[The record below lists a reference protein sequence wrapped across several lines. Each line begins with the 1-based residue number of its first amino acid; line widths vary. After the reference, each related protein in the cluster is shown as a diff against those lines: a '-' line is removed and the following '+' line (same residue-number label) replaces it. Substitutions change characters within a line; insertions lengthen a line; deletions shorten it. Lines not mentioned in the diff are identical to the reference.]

1 MNRSSQKG
9 MVLLVSLMLLLML
22 TLIAIAASSRS
33 TLQLRISSNNE
44 LTSVAF
50 QSSEAGL
57 AAWIGAYLALED
69 PEFEGGSNGQAYSIN
84 KSKSNWDIP
93 CPGGSIGM
101 MSCFDIQSDGGASC
115 DANGQNCLATAS
127 HRQGGKR
134 REPLSSAN

>member
-1 MNRSSQKG
+1 MNTANQKG

-22 TLIAIAASSRS
+22 TLIAIAASSQS
-33 TLQLRISSNNE
+33 TLQLRVSSNNE
-44 LTSVAF
+44 LSNAAF
-50 QSSEAGL
+50 QSAETGL
-57 AAWIGAYLALED
+57 AAWIGAYLSLKD
-69 PEFEGGSNGQAYSIN
+69 PDLAGGSNSQSYSIN
-84 KSKSNWDIP
+84 KSRSNWDIP